1 MSEFWFISKETLV
14 IANDTK
20 LMSLKSWNE
29 FRIFADWKFVVATR
43 NSFLFDEM
51 YCLGLDKENNIKAFD
66 FYGK

>member
-1 MSEFWFISKETLV
+1 
-14 IANDTK
+14 
-20 LMSLKSWNE
+20 MSLKSWNE

-51 YCLGLDKENNIKAFD
+51 YCLGIDKENNKKAFD